1 MPRGYQLTSY
11 YDAQRA
17 MHRRLYSEEFKKLS
31 SQIKKFGFYNYNVY
45 SLLIDSLNNG
55 IYDTLAK
62 TELLDKCHH
71 YSSSDVG
78 QSHLMQDFMSPLE
91 LRLNSLAV
99 RKARNALEKATNYNT
114 IDDLRTLCYR
124 MGAQTAKEFLRLK
137 FRGNGVYN
145 LEIKSPVLSSVPIV
159 KKYNSA
165 LLKGTIPQDV
175 KIEYRDIRQQERQ
188 TLITANTRVFDD
200 IKDKLF
206 SIGCDPTKIALTFA
220 NLNLGYYAVS
230 PTSTLELASLLKSGF
245 DATSIT
251 HAELSMNLE
260 KLTMLKNALKNV
272 QAITNT
278 NDYYKFVVSIGAK
291 ARDMAIEQYK
301 MLPEVFSGF
310 YNLYSRSEQNKLKAQ
325 QIHKQNDSTK

>member
-17 MHRRLYSEEFKKLS
+17 MQRKIYSEEFKKLS
-31 SQIKKFGFYNYNVY
+31 SQIKRFGYYTNNLY

-62 TELLDKCHH
+62 TELLEKCHH
-71 YSSSDVG
+71 YSSSDIG

-99 RKARNALEKATNYNT
+99 KRARLALENATNYT
-114 IDDLRTLCYR
+114 TVADLQRTCYK
-124 MGAQTAKEFLRLK
+124 MGAYTANEFLRLK

-145 LEIKSPVLSSVPIV
+145 LEIKSPVLSSAPIV

-175 KIEYRDIRQQERQ
+175 KIEYRDVRQQERQ
-188 TLITANTRVFDD
+188 TLIKANKRVFED
-200 IKDKLF
+200 IKRKLY
-206 SIGCDPTKIALTFA
+206 SIGCDVKLISATFA
-220 NLNLGYYAVS
+220 NLNIGYYSIKADALMEVATLFQ
-230 PTSTLELASLLKSGF
+230 PEFDVSTL
-245 DATSIT
+245 T

-260 KLTMLKNALKNV
+260 KLTMLSNSLNSVEK
-272 QAITNT
+272 IT
-278 NDYYKFVVSIGAK
+278 DYQKYAKYVMSIGSK
-291 ARDMAIEQYK
+291 ARDMAITQYK
-301 MLPEVFSGF
+301 MLPEMFSGF
-310 YNLYSRSEQNKLKAQ
+310 YNLYSNAQKNKLRAQ
-325 QIHKQNDSTK
+325 EIHKQN